1 MGNTMR
7 RPLLAAIIGIL
18 ITFYAAGC
26 ATGWPWNEDMSKQP
40 APAPYHGP
48 RPAVKATLPINGEF
62 GWSRTQFEELYPN
75 NPLPPSDSNVEQGQS
90 LFMSYCMPCHGE
102 TGKGDGP
109 VAAKFIP
116 PSDLASPFFQEN
128 SDAWFYGTI
137 RNGVRLMPRY
147 GAELSSHRSWQI
159 VTYLRTIKQPSP

>member
-7 RPLLAAIIGIL
+7 RTLLAAVIGIL
-18 ITFYAAGC
+18 ITFYA
-26 ATGWPWNEDMSKQP
+26 TGWPWNQDMSRQP

-48 RPAVKATLPINGEF
+48 RPAVKATLPVNGEF
-62 GWSRTQFEELYPN
+62 GWSRTQFEELYPS

-116 PSDLASPFFQEN
+116 PSDLSSPFIQEN

-159 VTYLRTIKQPSP
+159 VTYLRTLKQPSP

>member
-1 MGNTMR
+1 
-7 RPLLAAIIGIL
+7 
-18 ITFYAAGC
+18 
-26 ATGWPWNEDMSKQP
+26 
-40 APAPYHGP
+40 
-48 RPAVKATLPINGEF
+48 
-62 GWSRTQFEELYPN
+62 
-75 NPLPPSDSNVEQGQS
+75 
-90 LFMSYCMPCHGE
+90 MPCHGE

-116 PSDLASPFFQEN
+116 PSDLGSPFFQEN

-159 VTYLRTIKQPSP
+159 VTYLRTLKQPSP